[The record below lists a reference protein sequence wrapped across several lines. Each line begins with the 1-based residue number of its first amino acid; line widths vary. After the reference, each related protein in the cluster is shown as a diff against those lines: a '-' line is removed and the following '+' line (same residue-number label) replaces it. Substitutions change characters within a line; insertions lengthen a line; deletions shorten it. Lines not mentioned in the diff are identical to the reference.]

1 MARNSPEQNN
11 MGIKSHGLPRNR
23 KSVLVGDGY
32 LSCLD
37 CSKDKKVGS
46 LSYEFGWPMFSQVLH

>member
-1 MARNSPEQNN
+1 
-11 MGIKSHGLPRNR
+11 MGIKSQGLPRNR